1 MKKKFVDD
9 PKAKEFD
16 KNGKHPTQYSS
27 LNPVFIGKK
36 MPLEQAQ
43 EMWRRDVQKENV
55 WGTKRGGKE
64 L

>member
-36 MPLEQAQ
+36 M
-43 EMWRRDVQKENV
+43 
-55 WGTKRGGKE
+55 T
-64 L
+64 